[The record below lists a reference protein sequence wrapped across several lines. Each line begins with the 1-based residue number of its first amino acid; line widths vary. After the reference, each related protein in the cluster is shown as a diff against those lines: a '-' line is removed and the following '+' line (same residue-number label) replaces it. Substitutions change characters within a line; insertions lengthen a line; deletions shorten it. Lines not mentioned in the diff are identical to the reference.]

1 MSNLD
6 INDADFLKS
15 LKSHKDLLRDGEHA
29 RNGIHQFR
37 EPKAN
42 TRKDKMRSIALS
54 IEESQFQIIVDYARE
69 KNCSVSGACKML
81 FKELINNQIK
91 NQNGQA

>member
-1 MSNLD
+1 MSDLD
-6 INDADFLKS
+6 INNADFLKS

-29 RNGIHQFR
+29 RNGYHQFR

-42 TRKDKMRSIALS
+42 NRKDKMRSVSII
-54 IEESQFQIIVDYARE
+54 IEESQYQIIVDYARE
-69 KNCSVSGACKML
+69 RNCSIHGAVKMY